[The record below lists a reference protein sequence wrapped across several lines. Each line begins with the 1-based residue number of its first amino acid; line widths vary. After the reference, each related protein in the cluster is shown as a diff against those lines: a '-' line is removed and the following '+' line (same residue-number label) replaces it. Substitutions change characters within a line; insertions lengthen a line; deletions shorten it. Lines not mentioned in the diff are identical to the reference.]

1 MIPPPLWTEEQLEV
15 QRNIAIANFRDE
27 RLREPLEK
35 YGEAFDKGQGD
46 VEDLL
51 EHLIDMTDVDSIDDQ
66 TIVDMLCKEELLDA
80 FRYLSGPPVSADD
93 LKVLADVP
101 SLNPTKLK
109 NDPASARTIFQTVLQ
124 GLDRRRFPWVTQ
136 KREPTESEKA
146 AAILA
151 SAALMATQRTAT
163 DRRSESKNA
172 QEKAVVEAL
181 KAIDFKR
188 VVTRPI
194 ATLADAPGA
203 SEFCSESDLGGRKA
217 DLVVGLHD
225 RRVLAIEC
233 KVSNSSTN
241 SIKRLNNDAAAKAT
255 VWIHTFGTAQL
266 VPSAML
272 SGVFK
277 LRNLLDAQTKGLTL
291 WWAHDL
297 VTFQGWVKSTAKARP

>member
-1 MIPPPLWTEEQLEV
+1 MISPPKWTQEQLDED
-15 QRNIAIANFRDE
+15 RNKAIANFREE

-46 VEDLL
+46 IEDLL
-51 EHLIDMTDVDSIDDQ
+51 EHLIDMTDVDGIDDQ
-66 TIVDMLCKEELLDA
+66 TIVDMLCKEELLAA
-80 FRYLSGPPVSADD
+80 FRYLAGPPVSADD
-93 LKVLADVP
+93 LMVLADVP
-101 SLNPTKLK
+101 SLNPKKLK
-109 NDPASARTIFQTVLQ
+109 DDPAMARVVFQTVLQ

-146 AAILA
+146 AAVLA
-151 SAALMATQRTAT
+151 SAALMATQRAAT
-163 DRRSESKNA
+163 DRRSESKNV
-172 QEKAVVEAL
+172 QESAAVEAL
-181 KAIDFKR
+181 KIIGFKR
-188 VVTRPI
+188 VDTRSI
-194 ATLADAPGA
+194 GTLSDAPSDG
-203 SEFCSESDLGGRKA
+203 EFCSESDLGGRKA
-217 DLVVGLHD
+217 DLVVRLHD

-255 VWIHTFGTAQL
+255 VWIQMFGTAQL

-277 LRNLLDAQTKGLTL
+277 LRNLLDAQSKGLTL

-297 VTFQGWVKSTAKARP
+297 STFQRWVKGTKR